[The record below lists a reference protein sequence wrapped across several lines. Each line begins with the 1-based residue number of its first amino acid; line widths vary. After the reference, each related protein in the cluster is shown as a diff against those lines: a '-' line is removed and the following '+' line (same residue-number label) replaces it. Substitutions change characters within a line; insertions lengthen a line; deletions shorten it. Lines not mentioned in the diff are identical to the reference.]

1 MNAAACPG
9 TEPSGAGAPADSPVV
24 DPDAESVSYP
34 PDADRAYPYPMA
46 EGQAD
51 LPEADRV
58 GYSNVV
64 DPVIHPPRFW
74 NHQHP
79 NG

>member
-24 DPDAESVSYP
+24 DPDAESEKYP

-46 EGQAD
+46 EGG
-51 LPEADRV
+51 R
-58 GYSNVV
+58 
-64 DPVIHPPRFW
+64 R
-74 NHQHP
+74 
-79 NG
+79 